1 MRSIMAERRF
11 DARCE
16 QACKLGGVAG
26 LLEVQDRVHDGG
38 LALADDDR
46 ARNFAK
52 TASFVSGSAI
62 VREIL
67 RKVSNVPLP
76 SHARFA
82 GLPVATARRRVG
94 RLGASGRD
102 QQNLFAGR

>member
-16 QACKLGGVAG
+16 QARKLGGAADF
-26 LLEVQDRVHDGG
+26 LEVQDRVHDGG

-46 ARNFAK
+46 VRNFAK

-76 SHARFA
+76 SHAHFA
-82 GLPVATARRRVG
+82 GLPAVTSRRRAG
-94 RLGASGRD
+94 RLGACGRD
-102 QQNLFAGR
+102 QQNPFAGR